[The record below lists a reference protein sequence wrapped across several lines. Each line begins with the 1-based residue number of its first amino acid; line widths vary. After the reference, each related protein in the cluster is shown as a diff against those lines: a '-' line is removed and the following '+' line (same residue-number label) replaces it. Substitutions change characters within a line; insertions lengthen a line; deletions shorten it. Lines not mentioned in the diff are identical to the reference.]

1 MKLKDIKPNPNNPRV
16 IKDDKFEKLKR
27 RITQSKA
34 FGKLNPIKVDIDNV
48 IIAGNMRYRACQ
60 DLKLKEFPVEVL
72 TMAIYDEIIQDRKD
86 NNLDDADATYKEVC
100 EEFVIIDNVHAGDWE
115 YDDLANEWDAEKLDD
130 YGVDVWQPT
139 EDVNL
144 DEFFEEDTSEPA
156 EQKNKIVLEYTE
168 EEYEQVVAKF
178 DSMYGSKENIVWKLL
193 GL

>member
-86 NNLDDADATYKEVC
+86 NNLDDVDATYKEVC

-115 YDDLANEWDAEKLDD
+115 YDDLANKWDAEKLNDF
-130 YGVDVWQPT
+130 GVDVWQPT
-139 EDVNL
+139 EDINL
-144 DEFFEEDTSEPA
+144 DEFFEESTNEPA

-168 EEYEQVVAKF
+168 KEYEQVITKF
-178 DSMYGSKENIVWKLL
+178 DSMDGSKEDIVWKLL

>member
-34 FGKLNPIKVDIDNV
+34 FGKLNPIKVDIDMI

-60 DLKLKEFPVEVL
+60 DLKIKEFPVEVL
-72 TMAIYDEIIQDRKD
+72 TMAIYNEIIQDRVD
-86 NNLDDADATYKEVC
+86 NNLDDADATYKDIC
-100 EEFVIIDNVHAGDWE
+100 NEFIIIDNVHAGVWE
-115 YDDLANEWDAEKLDD
+115 YDQLANDWDSEQLNEWGL
-130 YGVDVWQPT
+130 DVWQAP
-139 EDVNL
+139 EDVDL

-156 EQKNKIVLEYTE
+156 NPTNKIVLEYSE
-168 EEYEQVVAKF
+168 EEYEKIVAKF
-178 DSMYGSKENIVWKLL
+178 DSMDGSKENIVWKLL

>member
-115 YDDLANEWDAEKLDD
+115 YDDLANKWDAEKLDD
-130 YGVDVWQPT
+130 FGVDVWQPT
-139 EDVNL
+139 EDINL
-144 DEFFEEDTSEPA
+144 DEFFEESISEPA
-156 EQKNKIVLEYTE
+156 EQK
-168 EEYEQVVAKF
+168 
-178 DSMYGSKENIVWKLL
+178 
-193 GL
+193 

>member
-34 FGKLNPIKVDIDNV
+34 FGKLNPIKVDINNV

-72 TMAIYDEIIQDRKD
+72 TTAIYDEIIQDRKD

-168 EEYEQVVAKF
+168 EEYEQIVAKF
-178 DSMYGSKENIVWKLL
+178 DSMDGSKENIVWKLL